1 MRGRGKFG
9 RAGATGGHGWD
20 EDEVSHGFSP
30 DFVGVCW
37 AEHGVF
43 NDVVWLNLDYRNI
56 YDILQPLLGGFT
68 LIWKLLY
75 AYNHD
80 TNKVRG
86 SIYVY
91 IVRTIPFLCLQ
102 LQGWAKGLR
111 PRYLGDGFHFS
122 FRKIP
127 QRNSNHKTSGS
138 SIFLLLERIESH
150 HPQFPQIILHNSY
163 SFIFS

>member
-20 EDEVSHGFSP
+20 KVSHGFSP

-68 LIWKLLY
+68 HMKIPR
-75 AYNHD
+75 

-91 IVRTIPFLCLQ
+91 IVGTIPFLCLQ
-102 LQGWAKGLR
+102 LQGWALGLR

-127 QRNSNHKTSGS
+127 QLTRHLVHPYFCCLNGLNHSLVVFDSNCSR
-138 SIFLLLERIESH
+138 LSH
-150 HPQFPQIILHNSY
+150 PKFPQIILHN
-163 SFIFS
+163 